1 MMDYLDLLKGQFNNQ
16 INVLEKRVGIFQLIA
31 PLYHEDGDMVD
42 IFLEEAKDAPGRVRV
57 CDHGMT
63 LMRLSYDFDLNT
75 ENKERVFQE
84 ILTENAISEDDGN
97 LFIDATPESLYPT
110 IMQFAQTVAK
120 VSNIQVLR
128 REIIRGL
135 FYDEFGEFVEADLA
149 RYTPQRRYFPLPERD
164 DLEVDYLL
172 NSSARPIYLFAVKDA
187 TKARLVTIS
196 CLEFRQHRLPFR
208 GFVVHED
215 LSALPRKDQTR
226 ITSAAHKQFPTLPDF
241 MVLGMQFIDE
251 ELMHA

>member
-16 INVLEKRVGIFQLIA
+16 ISVLQKRAGIVQLIA
-31 PLYHEDGDMVD
+31 PFYHEDGDMVD

-120 VSNIQVLR
+120 VSNIQVLK

-135 FYDEFGEFVEADLA
+135 FYDEFDEFVDADLA
-149 RYTPQRRYFPLPERD
+149 QYVPQKRYYPLSERD

-196 CLEFRQHRLPFR
+196 CLEFRQHGLPFK

-215 LSALPRKDQTR
+215 LSALPRKDQVR
-226 ITSAAHKQFPTLPDF
+226 ITSAADKQFPSMPDF
-241 MVLGMQFIDE
+241 RQYAKQFINAE
-251 ELMHA
+251 RLPA